1 MNHINHQ
8 EEVGTKISVIIPVK
22 NGSNYLREAI
32 DSLLS
37 QESVSLQIIVVD
49 DGSTD
54 DTVAIASS
62 YGCEVI
68 SHPVCKGQ
76 VAAKNT
82 GLKAA
87 NGEYVMFMDHDDVMR
102 PGTMR
107 KLLDELEADPSASA
121 VEAMVKDFQSPEIAS
136 MPGTVIKQEPFFG
149 LFTGAILIRKSVFD
163 TIGPFSETRKTGEII
178 EWTSKMETAGFK
190 IKKIDMVATDR
201 RIHNTNFGKT
211 SRGVEFKDY
220 ASVLRERLK
229 MIKR

>member
-1 MNHINHQ
+1 MKN
-8 EEVGTKISVIIPVK
+8 KISVIIPVK

-136 MPGTVIKQEPFFG
+136 MPGTVQARALLRPFYRRYSYPQVCVRHHRSF
-149 LFTGAILIRKSVFD
+149 FRD
-163 TIGPFSETRKTGEII
+163 
-178 EWTSKMETAGFK
+178 
-190 IKKIDMVATDR
+190 KKDWG
-201 RIHNTNFGKT
+201 NN
-211 SRGVEFKDY
+211 
-220 ASVLRERLK
+220 
-229 MIKR
+229 